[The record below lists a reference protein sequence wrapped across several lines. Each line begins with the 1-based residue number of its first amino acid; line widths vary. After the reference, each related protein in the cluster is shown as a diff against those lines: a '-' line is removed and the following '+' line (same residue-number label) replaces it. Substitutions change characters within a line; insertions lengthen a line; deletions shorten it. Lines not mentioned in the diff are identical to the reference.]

1 MGCKELPGDL
11 QLRNAAVPLSS
22 SASIL
27 INLVRV
33 VNIPYCY
40 WIIDIIYWYWNGKL
54 VFPVVSYTFWSTWA
68 FTIFIFVG
76 SVPYCHVC
84 TNMHT
89 FRANRCADIKCEEIL
104 QMMRTRPLWYSR
116 SRVRLQCLMD
126 KTQPA
131 DWRKLLEVSS
141 SPVYSKSSS
150 ESQK

>member
-33 VNIPYCY
+33 VNIPYCNN
-40 WIIDIIYWYWNGKL
+40 IIVIDIEIGNWFPQWSPTPFDQPGLLPSLSLL
-54 VFPVVSYTFWSTWA
+54 VVYAILPCMYKHAYIS
-68 FTIFIFVG
+68 
-76 SVPYCHVC
+76 
-84 TNMHT
+84 
-89 FRANRCADIKCEEIL
+89 RANRCADIKCEEIL
-104 QMMRTRPLWYSR
+104 QMMRTRSLWYSK

-141 SPVYSKSSS
+141 SPVYSQSSF